1 MQKSVV
7 IGAGVAGL
15 AAAIRLQCAGFE
27 VDVFESNAFVGG
39 KINSKNYGAYRFDM
53 GPSVFTAPEY
63 VKELYDLCGE
73 DFSTFKYEKLDT
85 SFHYFYP
92 DGTNFVLSADHTT
105 LTKQLATQFGEEE
118 SAIKKYLT
126 KSEGNYTHI
135 SPLFIEKSL
144 HRFGHIFG
152 KNLFKALW
160 RIPQYKLF
168 TTMHE
173 ENAKTFR
180 NPKTVQFFD
189 RYATYNGSDPYQAP
203 AMLNMIAHLELN
215 VGAYL
220 PEKGMVQITQS
231 LYELAKKRGVRFHFE
246 EKVEKILTENHKIVG
261 ISTNKGTYKAD
272 VCMSNM
278 DVSLTYERLMPQ
290 EKQPTKILAQE
301 KSSSAVV
308 FYWGIKKE
316 FPQLGVHNIMFAEN
330 YKAEFDAIFVDKKLY
345 PDPTIYINITS
356 KRVKGDAPEGGENWF
371 VMVNAPTLNGQDWQ
385 KAIPELR
392 QRLVEKINKTLQ
404 TNIEDYIETEDKMTP
419 ENIADWYSTKA
430 GSIYGNASNNKYAA
444 FYRHANFSKNVKGL
458 YFVGVTVHPG
468 GGIPL
473 ALNSAKIA
481 VKCLQEDLFGRYR
494 KKNA

>member
-1 MQKSVV
+1 MEKSVV

-15 AAAIRLQCAGFE
+15 AAAIRLSCAGFE

-39 KINSKNYGAYRFDM
+39 KINSKKYGDYRFDM

-73 DFSTFKYEKLDT
+73 DFSTFKYHKLDT

-92 DGTNFVLSADHTT
+92 DGTNFVLSADYET
-105 LTKQLATQFGEEE
+105 LVKQLATQFGEEE
-118 SAIKKYLT
+118 KVIKKYLQ
-126 KSEGNYTHI
+126 KSESNYKHI
-135 SPLFIEKSL
+135 APLFIESSL

-152 KNLFKALW
+152 RNLFKALF
-160 RIPQYKLF
+160 RIPQYKLW

-173 ENAKTFR
+173 ENKKTFH

-203 AMLNMIAHLELN
+203 AMLNMIANLELN
-215 VGAYL
+215 VGAFL
-220 PEKGMVQITQS
+220 PENGMVQITQS
-231 LYELAKKRGVRFHFE
+231 LYELAKKRGVKFHFE
-246 EKVEKILTENHKIVG
+246 EKVEKILTENKKIIGVK
-261 ISTNKGTYKAD
+261 TNKDTYAAEI
-272 VCMSNM
+272 CMSNM
-278 DVSLTYERLMPQ
+278 DVSLTYEHLLAQ

-316 FPQLGVHNIMFAEN
+316 FPQLGVHNILFAEK
-330 YKAEFDAIFVDKKLY
+330 YKEEFDAIFIDKKLY
-345 PDPTIYINITS
+345 HDPTIYINITS
-356 KRVKGDAPEGGENWF
+356 KHVKNDAPEGGENWF
-371 VMVNAPTLNGQDWQ
+371 VMVNAPTLKGQDWQ
-385 KAIPELR
+385 KTIPELR

-444 FYRHANFSKNVKGL
+444 FYRHANFSKDLKGL

-481 VKCLQEDLFGRYR
+481 VKCLQEDL
-494 KKNA
+494 